1 MEAYRKKVKFRI
13 VILMIALLVF
23 VAILLYNQ
31 FGASASL
38 KNSLSFSF
46 QCGFSAAGSVVLAYS
61 LIKYRRALTDETKLR
76 ILYNQENDERLTA
89 IRTKAGIPMTVI
101 LSMLLVLAG
110 IIFGYFNETV
120 FCVLIC
126 AALFQLF
133 ASAAVKL
140 YYMKKM

>member
-31 FGASASL
+31 FDASASL

-61 LIKYRRALTDETKLR
+61 LIKYRRALT
-76 ILYNQENDERLTA
+76 
-89 IRTKAGIPMTVI
+89 IRRTT
-101 LSMLLVLAG
+101 
-110 IIFGYFNETV
+110 
-120 FCVLIC
+120 
-126 AALFQLF
+126 
-133 ASAAVKL
+133 SA
-140 YYMKKM
+140 